1 VSQQANESGTSG
13 ERNPDTLP
21 NKGDPSGK
29 CPRCGRVSN
38 FAVIWSE
45 VLRTGAIGRTSGA
58 VEWAT
63 VLECHG
69 CHEKSVVVDV
79 VDSFEGSGGFTLF
92 DRIEQMVQEKTLW
105 NDFGDWAHHVR
116 DTGNAGAHGEKFDP
130 VTMEQATDLQKFIRE
145 LINFLYEQPARL
157 AAAMPATKKANTAA
171 SGGTTPAGAT
181 GTPPGSGQA

>member
-1 VSQQANESGTSG
+1 VNQQANESGTSG
-13 ERNPDTLP
+13 DRNPDTLP

-38 FAVIWSE
+38 FAVIRSE
-45 VLRTGAIGRTSGA
+45 VLRNGAIGRTAGP

-79 VDSFEGSGGFTLF
+79 VDSFEGSGGFTSHGEMWWPTGHLDDLEQVSRVPRDIVTAYSEGVRCLAVQAPNAAVAMFRTVIAQIVENKGSAAAKAKRNLF

-105 NDFGDWAHHVR
+105 NDFGDWAQ
-116 DTGNAGAHGEKFDP
+116 
-130 VTMEQATDLQKFIRE
+130 QASVS
-145 LINFLYEQPARL
+145 
-157 AAAMPATKKANTAA
+157 
-171 SGGTTPAGAT
+171 SG
-181 GTPPGSGQA
+181 